1 MPVLVNNRGRDRGR
15 DRPVQFLTLFCDLRV
30 HFLLRKVEGTA
41 VTSRHSR
48 GASEPCGP
56 GSSVSPE
63 ARLVLLRAEKAVA
76 RREEARPPALEAS
89 SLSDLLELQAASC
102 PLGLPALSALQQQE
116 C

>member
-1 MPVLVNNRGRDRGR
+1 M
-15 DRPVQFLTLFCDLRV
+15 
-30 HFLLRKVEGTA
+30 
-41 VTSRHSR
+41 
-48 GASEPCGP
+48 
-56 GSSVSPE
+56 SPE